1 MSGRKQVN
9 VAGSS
14 GILAGFA
21 GNTKPAQ
28 PNRQVLD
35 KMAFR
40 DTAGRSLNQGA
51 IINKNVT
58 LGTIAVISA
67 ICI

>member
-1 MSGRKQVN
+1 MSGIKQIKV
-9 VAGSS
+9 VDSS
-14 GILAGFA
+14 DILAGFA
-21 GNTKPAQ
+21 VNTKPAHCD
-28 PNRQVLD
+28 REELY

-40 DTAGRSLNQGA
+40 DTAERSLNQGA

-67 ICI
+67 ICT